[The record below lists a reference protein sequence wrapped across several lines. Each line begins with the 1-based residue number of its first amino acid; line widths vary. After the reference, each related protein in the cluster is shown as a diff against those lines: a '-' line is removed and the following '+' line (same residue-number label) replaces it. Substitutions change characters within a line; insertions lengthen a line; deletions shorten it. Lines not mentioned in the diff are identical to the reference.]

1 MTAVADASVAVR
13 WMIEANGS
21 DRARDFLRTEEH
33 IIAPDLIMA
42 ELTNAVWKSIVF
54 EGLPPA
60 VMAEAVAT
68 AEHAFHELVPSV
80 ELKNRALA
88 IAVELRHPV
97 YDCFYLALAEQRKCI
112 FITADARVLRRCADT
127 PFKALM
133 RPL

>member
-13 WMIEANGS
+13 WMIETSGS
-21 DRARDFLRTEEH
+21 DRARNFLRTEEH
-33 IIAPDLIMA
+33 IIAPDLVMA

-54 EGLPPA
+54 ERLPSA
-60 VMAEAVAT
+60 IIAEAVAT
-68 AEHAFHELVPSV
+68 AENAFHELVPSV

-97 YDCFYLALAEQRKCI
+97 YDCFYLALAEQRRCI
-112 FITADARVLRRCADT
+112 LITADSRLLRRCADT
-127 PFKALM
+127 PFKGLM

>member
-21 DRARDFLRTEEH
+21 DRARNFLRTEEH

-60 VMAEAVAT
+60 IMAQAIAT
-68 AEHAFHELVPSV
+68 AENAFHELVPSV
-80 ELKNRALA
+80 ELKNRALSIA
-88 IAVELRHPV
+88 IELRHPA
-97 YDCFYLALAEQRKCI
+97 YDCFYLALAEQRRCVLM
-112 FITADARVLRRCADT
+112 TLDRRLLRRCAGT
-127 PFKALM
+127 RHAVVEAL
-133 RPL
+133 